1 MRHLRGFAPVSGGS
15 EHAGRPRQ
23 AAPSPPPST
32 PGPVP
37 PRTYLRTVLTRL
49 FDDGSRRKQRQTAA
63 TIATMKCYFTCSR
76 LLIIIFSHQEDAP
89 TGRARAAGAA
99 GRWRRSWL
107 GWHGLA
113 RWPSSACCA
122 LWPRLAERAL
132 PHCRLGGRFRIH
144 GSLGHIACH
153 SDNYNNIDAGGRPS
167 ICATWRLSSAPSDRS
182 TGPGPH
188 HRSRQMLGSLLS
200 AQCPMPLLEG
210 CPCHGVLLSLCP
222 LTVLELGISHS
233 GVE

>member
-153 SDNYNNIDAGGRPS
+153 SDNYNISTPAVD
-167 ICATWRLSSAPSDRS
+167 RLFAPPGDSAVHRV
-182 TGPGPH
+182 TEAQGPAH
-188 HRSRQMLGSLLS
+188 ITEADKCLAHCSVLN
-200 AQCPMPLLEG
+200 AQCLCLRAVRVTVSY
-210 CPCHGVLLSLCP
+210 CPYVL
-222 LTVLELGISHS
+222 
-233 GVE
+233 